1 MDHKILEIRCV
12 KDREKKFIMIK
23 NKKNVYSTE
32 IQMIENDI
40 FLYKNV

>member
-1 MDHKILEIRCV
+1 MI
-12 KDREKKFIMIK
+12 EKKFIMIK